1 MDEHAR
7 ERKRERKGGEGERM
21 RDKTIVQFPLS
32 SFFVTPPPASEVLLH
47 AD

>member
-1 MDEHAR
+1 MPER
-7 ERKRERKGGEGERM
+7 EREREREGEGERM